1 MSLTTIRV
9 SPARSPRPRGA
20 TRLLCA
26 GLAGLLLSASVT
38 LAQTKAPADFPLLE
52 TTIADVHA
60 AFKARK
66 LTARQLVQ
74 MYLDRIE
81 AYDLKGPAIK
91 CIVTVNPQALEEADR
106 LDAEFAKTGEFVGP
120 MHGIPVLVKDEID
133 TAGMPTTQGTV
144 MFKDYRPPLDAFA
157 VARLRTAGAIML
169 AKTTLSEFAGGDTY
183 SALTGNSR
191 NPYALDRTVG
201 GSSGGSGGALAA
213 NFGTI
218 AIGEETSSSLKR
230 PAAWGALAGM
240 RPTPGLISRT
250 GMWDGH
256 PVPTAQM
263 GPMTRTVTDLA
274 KMMDIMVGYD
284 PEDPITAL
292 GVMHTPK
299 TYTAALDK
307 AALKGARIGVLR
319 EPVGGGSRP
328 DSDDFKKVDALFQK
342 ALADLQA
349 AGATLVDIVIPDM
362 KELMSKRGSDPSR
375 NEEALRVYLARN
387 PNSEFKDRADIN
399 KHPAMPT
406 SFKAMQAAWRA
417 ANPGAGG
424 GRGEFGGAGY
434 GGSGRGLGERGAP
447 DPARILEGQRAR
459 EQLLQNMAKV
469 MADARVTAIALKAV
483 EHQPTL
489 IEDATTPPFRSNG
502 GVVSINTFMIHTPII
517 TVPMGFTTD
526 RIPAG
531 LAFLGLPFSDAHL
544 ITLAY
549 AYEQATRHRRP
560 PASTPPLPSSALT
573 MK

>member
-1 MSLTTIRV
+1 MPVMTSN
-9 SPARSPRPRGA
+9 
-20 TRLLCA
+20 TRFLRA
-26 GLAGLLLSASVT
+26 GLSGLLFSATVS
-38 LAQTKAPADFPLLE
+38 LAQTKAPAEFQLLE

-60 AFKARK
+60 AFKAKK
-66 LTARQLVQ
+66 LTARQLTQ
-74 MYLDRIE
+74 MYLDRIA

-91 CIVTVNPQALEEADR
+91 CIVTVSPTALADADK
-106 LDAEFAKTGEFVGP
+106 LDAEFAKTGKLVGP

-133 TAGMPTTQGTV
+133 TIGMPTTQGTV
-144 MFKDYRPPLDAFA
+144 MFKDWVPTLDAFA
-157 VARLRTAGAIML
+157 VAKLKAAGAIIL

-240 RPTPGLISRT
+240 RPTPGLVSRT

-274 KMMDIMVGYD
+274 KLMDIMVGYD
-284 PEDPITAL
+284 PEDPITAY
-292 GVMHTPK
+292 GVQHTPQ

-328 DSDDFKKVDALFQK
+328 DSEDFKKVDALFQK

-362 KELMSKRGSDPSR
+362 KELMSKRGGDSSR

-387 PNSEFKDRADIN
+387 PNSQFKDRADIN
-399 KHPAMPT
+399 AHPANAT
-406 SFKAMQAAWRA
+406 SFKGLQAAWRA

-459 EQLLQNMAKV
+459 EQLMQNMANA

-489 IEDATTPPFRSNG
+489 IEEATTPPYKSNG

-517 TVPMGFTTD
+517 TVPMGFSSD
-526 RIPAG
+526 GIPAG
-531 LAFLGLPFSDAHL
+531 LAFLGLPFSDTTL
-544 ITLAY
+544 IKFAY
-549 AYEQATRHRRP
+549 AYEQATHHRKP
-560 PASTPPLPSSALT
+560 PSSTPALPTSASAN
-573 MK
+573 